1 MSVLWFD
8 SALQV
13 ILTVNKGLSED
24 VLINLY
30 VQVHWYKLQ
39 RDWNIGNRYWKHVSH
54 L

>member
-24 VLINLY
+24 VLINCL
-30 VQVHWYKLQ
+30 VTCRQKTEQ
-39 RDWNIGNRYWKHVSH
+39 NKQIFN
-54 L
+54 